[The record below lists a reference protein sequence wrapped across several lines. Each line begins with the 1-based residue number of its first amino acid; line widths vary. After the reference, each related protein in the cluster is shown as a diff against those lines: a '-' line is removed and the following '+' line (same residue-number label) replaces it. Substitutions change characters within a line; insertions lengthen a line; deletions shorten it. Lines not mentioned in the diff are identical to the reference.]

1 MRDKQDCFF
10 NAGIVFMM
18 TALVFLLFAMGW
30 QYFAG
35 AMFDELMLS
44 PENHD
49 YAIRMTLSLLLHVPD
64 GIARLMSACLAVV
77 GGGICCSK
85 LAGERIRLMSIQ
97 RDEKKMRSYQG
108 SGEAGRRGGKEQ

>member
-1 MRDKQDCFF
+1 MRDKPDCLFK
-10 NAGIVFMM
+10 AGIIFMM
-18 TALVFLLFAMGW
+18 TALAFLLFAMGW
-30 QYFAG
+30 QHFAG

-77 GGGICCSK
+77 GGGMCCSE
-85 LAGERIRLMSIQ
+85 LAGERIRLMRMQ
-97 RDEKKMRSYQG
+97 RDVKKMRSYQD
-108 SGEAGRRGGKEQ
+108 SGEAGCRGGRDQ